1 MSLTLIE
8 NIQLKL
14 KNKEY
19 RKIAENFFSL
29 SLLQVLN
36 YILPLITFPYLVR
49 VLGAEKFGLVAFAQ
63 SFNTYFM
70 ILVDYGFN
78 LSGTRAISINRENLQ
93 KVSEIFSSIFTAKI
107 LLLIISFLALSII
120 ISFVPKFKVHWPLY
134 LLSFGMVIG
143 NMLFPVWFFQ
153 GMQEMKYITILNFI
167 AKIIF
172 TVSIFLIV
180 KSSSDYLYVPAL
192 NSSGSL
198 IAGILSLWLIFKKFS
213 INFLFVSKKAILR
226 TLREGWYLFVSRV
239 SISLYTTTN
248 AFVLGLFESMS
259 VVGYYV
265 AAEKIIRV
273 SLSLFTPV
281 FRSLY
286 PYISQKAVT
295 AREYTIS
302 VLRRLLKYVGLISL
316 LISIVFFIFAKPIIL
331 LVLGS
336 KYLDSIAVF
345 RILSFIPFIVALASI
360 LSNLTMVPFK
370 LDRYLMYIYLLG
382 GVINL
387 VLILLFV
394 ALLKLHA
401 EGAALANLLT
411 EFVLTLSMFAVLWK
425 NKINLLTYVKQ

>member
-1 MSLTLIE
+1 
-8 NIQLKL
+8 
-14 KNKEY
+14 
-19 RKIAENFFSL
+19 
-29 SLLQVLN
+29 
-36 YILPLITFPYLVR
+36 
-49 VLGAEKFGLVAFAQ
+49 
-63 SFNTYFM
+63 M

-286 PYISQKAVT
+286 PYISQKAVI

-425 NKINLLTYVKQ
+425 NKINLLTFVK